1 MGRLFVAMDKI
12 IKINKPNN
20 TFGSDNDETNLY
32 SYSSR
37 VLQFLSYVAND
48 YFWVVDNQS
57 VLEIG
62 PATGWFTHT
71 LTHCNP
77 KKITAVERY
86 ENFLLELKQI
96 FNNNPAVE
104 LINDDIF
111 YYLMHNRPQYDV
123 VVALGVIYH
132 FTDPIGLLEKIA
144 NYCKPKYI
152 VLDSPDS
159 ILNIVEEPGNP
170 GDRQNEPGYVSSGVT
185 VTIPVAAQKTVLENL
200 GYCCIKQTDLSSFG
214 IQSKEESI
222 IMLFERTQND

>member
-20 TFGSDNDETNLY
+20 TFGSDDDEANLY
-32 SYSSR
+32 SYSDR
-37 VLQFLSYVAND
+37 VLEFLSYVAND

-77 KKITAVERY
+77 RHITSVERY
-86 ENFLLELKQI
+86 DDFYRELKQI
-96 FNNNPAVE
+96 FAENLAVT

-123 VVALGVIYH
+123 VIALGIIYH

-159 ILNIVEEPGNP
+159 ILNV
-170 GDRQNEPGYVSSGVT
+170 V
-185 VTIPVAAQKTVLENL
+185 
-200 GYCCIKQTDLSSFG
+200 
-214 IQSKEESI
+214 
-222 IMLFERTQND
+222 